1 MTRPFVNAT
10 DHAASTAAAYLRSS
24 MLFTGLAVTFM
35 LVAVLVG
42 GSSRAATR
50 PWVAALLAMTIVA
63 AQFALLMS
71 S

>member
-1 MTRPFVNAT
+1 
-10 DHAASTAAAYLRSS
+10 
-24 MLFTGLAVTFM
+24 MLFTGLAVAFM

-50 PWVAALLAMTIVA
+50 VWVAAVLAAAIVA

>member
-1 MTRPFVNAT
+1 MIFPA
-10 DHAASTAAAYLRSS
+10 
-24 MLFTGLAVTFM
+24 LAVAFM

-50 PWVAALLAMTIVA
+50 PWVAAVLAATIVA
-63 AQFALLMS
+63 AQFAVLMS